1 MPRWVIGGTVG
12 GVIGIIIWVIAVM
25 TGPSGLLWGVLGLGL
40 SVGIGVRVAT
50 GRCGE
55 ACDLP
60 HAAVAVCIVTVS
72 MILAKVL
79 VFGVLVLS
87 IDHEEIERLRAE
99 SRTDDQAMISL
110 QANRILTERAQRG
123 EDVDLSVTRTAHY
136 DPTRYPA
143 DVWEE
148 ATRRWEDMPDSE
160 RQMLHMGSQKMR
172 NTLAKQENIR
182 IGDRFSS
189 MDLIWWTL
197 ASVTAISIIIGSGGS
212 DE

>member
-123 EDVDLSVTRTAHY
+123 EDVDLSA
-136 DPTRYPA
+136 YPA
-143 DVWEE
+143 
-148 ATRRWEDMPDSE
+148 A
-160 RQMLHMGSQKMR
+160 
-172 NTLAKQENIR
+172 
-182 IGDRFSS
+182 
-189 MDLIWWTL
+189 
-197 ASVTAISIIIGSGGS
+197 ASVRQVRLSIQSNYQGTTGGSGLNEVRLYGYPPPAPPAGTVISIK
-212 DE
+212 